1 MRIWIDTSHTCMAN
15 LNLWS
20 KASPPFR
27 HIKPKDLGYPHEL
40 WSINLL
46 REHIK
51 NHCSEKGFP
60 ELCNVSKSTVWKILN
75 KREIKPHKIKYY
87 LERTDE
93 NFEEHMNNV
102 LMLYKEVSLAIEL
115 TLGSCAYNLRMAYKR
130 HLSLYRPGCSMLF
143 SASKSLL
150 ERRKLPLLLNSHT
163 IRAFCFHIECD

>member
-1 MRIWIDTSHTCMAN
+1 MIWDPPICCIVFQPHT
-15 LNLWS
+15 
-20 KASPPFR
+20 KHSPYAVQVMSLSTCWADLERSGRPVTITDEAKCYVVDIAC
-27 HIKPKDLGYPHEL
+27 IKPKDLGYHQEL

-51 NHCSEKGFP
+51 KHCSEKGFP

-102 LMLYKEVSLAIEL
+102 LMLYKEVSLAIEH
-115 TLGSCAYNLRMAYKR
+115 NHQRW
-130 HLSLYRPGCSMLF
+130 
-143 SASKSLL
+143 
-150 ERRKLPLLLNSHT
+150 LLLRL
-163 IRAFCFHIECD
+163 I